1 MANAGVP
8 KGKSNE
14 GMGVDGGDGG
24 KVNQYA
30 FSKKNVNGIPSGQ
43 TPGIDT
49 GDGRLSM
56 NALPS
61 NARVVKPAKSNLM
74 TGMSQSRGPGGAK

>member
-1 MANAGVP
+1 MSNVGVP

-24 KVNQYA
+24 KVNTY
-30 FSKKNVNGIPSGQ
+30 SKSVNELGVPNGQ
-43 TPGIDT
+43 TPGI
-49 GDGRLSM
+49 GKGNRELSM
-56 NALPS
+56 NGLAS
-61 NARVVKPAKSNLM
+61 NARVLKPAASNLM